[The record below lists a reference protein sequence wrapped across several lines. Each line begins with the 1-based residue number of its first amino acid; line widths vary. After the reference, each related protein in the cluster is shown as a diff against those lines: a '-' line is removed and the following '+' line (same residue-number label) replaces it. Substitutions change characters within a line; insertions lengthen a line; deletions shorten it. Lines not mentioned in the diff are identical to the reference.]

1 MPDFLAEL
9 PVVDFDWALADFDA
23 EDFLAPLP
31 FFAFSGGLPPLG
43 AGAAPPPIDGAETAV
58 AVLTCMETP
67 KLAVV

>member
-9 PVVDFDWALADFDA
+9 PEADFDLALADFDA

-31 FFAFSGGLPPLG
+31 FFTFSGGLPPPG
-43 AGAAPPPIDGAETAV
+43 AGAGPPPIDGAETAV
-58 AVLTCMETP
+58 APLTCIDAS